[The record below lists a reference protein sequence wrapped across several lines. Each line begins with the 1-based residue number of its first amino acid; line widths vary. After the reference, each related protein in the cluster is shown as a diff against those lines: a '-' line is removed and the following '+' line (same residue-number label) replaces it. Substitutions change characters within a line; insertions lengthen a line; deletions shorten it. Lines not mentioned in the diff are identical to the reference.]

1 MTGHCLLIK
10 ISRKKDFMKQSQLFM
25 PTLREIPADAE
36 VKSHQLLLK
45 AGYIR
50 PVTAGMFAYLPLA
63 KRVLNKIEAIIRE
76 EMDAVD
82 ANEMLVPEVLP
93 AELWERS
100 GRYATYGQDLYKFKN
115 RQDRD
120 FILGPTHEETFT
132 ELFANDVK
140 SYKKLPLLVY
150 QIQAKFRDEGRPRF
164 GLLRTRE
171 FIMKDAYS
179 FSADQ
184 AGLDAAFT
192 KMEAAYVKIFD
203 RIGIDYRV
211 IVGDAGAMGG
221 SDSKE
226 FSAPAAAG
234 EDTIVYSDQSEYAA
248 NLEMAKDAY
257 VRQENPQEGQELAEL
272 QKIDTPNA
280 KTIAELAELLDEDP
294 AQLVKTIMVI
304 TPDQDLVAVVTTGDF
319 EVNLVKV
326 QNHLGYPEVELA
338 DEGLVKETVGASF
351 GSLGPVGLPENVQ
364 LLVDERAA
372 DLVNF
377 AAGANEDGKHLLNV
391 NWGRDVELA
400 DDQVA
405 DFRTAKEGDLSVD
418 GKGKLQFT
426 KGIEIGH
433 IFKLGTKY
441 SKALGAQVL
450 DENGRNTDMIMGS
463 YGIGVSRLLA
473 AIAEQKSDDKGLVWP
488 ASVAPFDVHL
498 VPINLKDDD
507 QAKVT
512 AELEASLTDQG
523 LEVLVDDRKERP
535 GVKFADADLIGLPI
549 RITIGKKAGEGIVEV
564 TVRGTQSEFEMRI
577 SEVNESIAVLL
588 DGQEDAQ

>member
-1 MTGHCLLIK
+1 
-10 ISRKKDFMKQSQLFM
+10 MKQSQLFM
-25 PTLREIPADAE
+25 PTLREVPADSE

-76 EMDAVD
+76 EMDAVQ

-115 RQDRD
+115 RQSRD

-132 ELFANDVK
+132 ELFGNDIK
-140 SYKKLPLLVY
+140 SYKKLPLLAY

-192 KMEAAYVKIFD
+192 KMEGAYVKIFD
-203 RIGIDYRV
+203 RIGVDYRV

-248 NLEMAKDAY
+248 NLEMAKDDY
-257 VRQENPQEGQELAEL
+257 TRVNKDDQELAEMEKL
-272 QKIDTPNA
+272 ATPTA
-280 KTIAELAELLDEDP
+280 KTIDELAALLDEDP
-294 AQLVKTIMVI
+294 ANLVKTIMVV

-326 QNHLGYPEVELA
+326 QNHLGYSDVELA
-338 DEGLVKETVGASF
+338 DENQVREAVGAGF
-351 GSLGPVGLPENVQ
+351 GSLGPVGLPESVK

-377 AAGANEDGKHLLNV
+377 AAGANEDGQHFLNV
-391 NWGRDVELA
+391 NWGRDVVLE

-405 DFRTAKEGDLSVD
+405 DFRTAREGDPAVD
-418 GKGKLQFT
+418 GKGQLQFT

-450 DENGRNTDMIMGS
+450 DENGRNTDIIMGS

-473 AIAEQKSDDKGLVWP
+473 AIAEQKSDENGLVWP
-488 ASVAPFDVHL
+488 AAVAPFDVHL
-498 VPINLKDDD
+498 VPVNVKDDD
-507 QAKVT
+507 QMKIT
-512 AELEASLTDQG
+512 AELEEALTGQG
-523 LEVLVDDRKERP
+523 LEVLVDDRKERA

-549 RITIGKKAGEGIVEV
+549 RITVGKKAGEGIVEV
-564 TVRGTQSEFEMRI
+564 SVRADQLSFEMRL
-577 SEVNESIAVLL
+577 SEVTDSIAVLL
-588 DGQEDAQ
+588 NGQSETM